1 MGRNIR
7 LPLLFCL
14 GVLLVLAGCA
24 AGPFGG
30 PSERDRPVELVLN
43 NSANATQTF
52 EIWVVEAP
60 ATATVRREDDLTG
73 NYTIDQGLRTHSS
86 GPYAWTTVELPDS
99 ARLHGRFTLAPDDEN
114 RSSIEEFSHDSA
126 VVVVLSQ
133 DEKIGWWASAHC
145 SDGALVGL
153 EVQTRPSR
161 FGDAG
166 AGYGCR

>member
-1 MGRNIR
+1 MRP
-7 LPLLFCL
+7 LPLLCL
-14 GVLLVLAGCA
+14 AALLVLTGCT
-24 AGPFGG
+24 AGPLGG
-30 PSERDRPVELVLN
+30 PSEQDRPVELVLN

-52 EIWVVEAP
+52 EVWVVEAG
-60 ATATVRREDDLTG
+60 ATATVRREDNLTG

-99 ARLHGRFTLAPDDEN
+99 ARLHGRFTVEPGEEK
-114 RSSIEEFSHDSA
+114 RGSIEEFSHDSA
-126 VVVVLSQ
+126 VVVVLYQ
-133 DEKIGWWASAHC
+133 DDKIGWWASAYC

-153 EVQTRPSR
+153 EVHTRLSR